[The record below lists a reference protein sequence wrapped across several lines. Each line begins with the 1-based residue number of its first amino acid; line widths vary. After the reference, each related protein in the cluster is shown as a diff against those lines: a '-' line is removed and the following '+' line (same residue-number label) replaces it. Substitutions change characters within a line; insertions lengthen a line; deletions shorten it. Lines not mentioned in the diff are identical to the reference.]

1 MYFISGT
8 HGLSALSLFTISQL
22 CRLGITSTSC
32 NAEPIEVD
40 VVVVG
45 GGFSGLTSVYELH
58 KAGLRTV
65 VLEAKD
71 RLGGRSRPVKR
82 RSGDGIIELGAGWID
97 NHTQPEVFAL
107 TQEFGLDT
115 LEQYN
120 EGFSLY
126 EGIDG
131 RVIELEAEP
140 TVNVSALE
148 PHILNI
154 FDNVRN
160 FDSIT
165 RRTTLNLGY

>member
-1 MYFISGT
+1 MHLISGT
-8 HGLSALSLFTISQL
+8 HGFSAFSLFTISQL
-22 CRLGITSTSC
+22 FRVGTASTSC
-32 NAEPIEVD
+32 KAEPIEVD

-45 GGFSGLTSVYELH
+45 GGFSGLTSAYELH
-58 KAGLRTV
+58 KAELSTV

-71 RLGGRSRPVKR
+71 RLGGRSRSVKR
-82 RSGDGIIELGAGWID
+82 RSGDGIIELGAGWIN

-140 TVNVSALE
+140 TVNVSAFE
-148 PHILNI
+148 PILTI
-154 FDNVRN
+154 LRQC
-160 FDSIT
+160 SE
-165 RRTTLNLGY
+165 L

>member
-1 MYFISGT
+1 M
-8 HGLSALSLFTISQL
+8 
-22 CRLGITSTSC
+22 
-32 NAEPIEVD
+32 
-40 VVVVG
+40 
-45 GGFSGLTSVYELH
+45 
-58 KAGLRTV
+58 
-65 VLEAKD
+65 
-71 RLGGRSRPVKR
+71 KR